1 MDTFSSYKLIYL
13 YRHGETNWNVE
24 DGITGQLENIDIY
37 FTEFGSKQINEIS
50 EDIRKNKIE
59 IIYSSDLSRAIE
71 TAQIIAKEKCIEV
84 DDRLLER
91 GWGNENRDGKETD
104 DEAKSRFEKFLRD
117 ILEKYSNKRILL
129 VTHGSLIK
137 LAQDVIENNCIERER
152 VNNCTIIKY
161 NKNKDKEIMK
171 V

>member
-1 MDTFSSYKLIYL
+1 MISS
-13 YRHGETNWNVE
+13 
-24 DGITGQLENIDIY
+24 
-37 FTEFGSKQINEIS
+37 IS
-50 EDIRKNKIE
+50 Q
-59 IIYSSDLSRAIE
+59 RAIE

-91 GWGNENRDGKETD
+91 GWGNENQDGKETD
-104 DEAKSRFEKFLRD
+104 AEAKSRFKKFLRD
-117 ILEKYSNKRILL
+117 ILERYSNKRILL

-161 NKNKDKEIMK
+161 NKNKEKEIMK